1 VDKTAFFQSKGGC
14 FMKWTTRERNGKKT
28 THYVDSGVKHNP
40 APSTERGR
48 RKAERK
54 QARKK

>member
-1 VDKTAFFQSKGGC
+1 
-14 FMKWTTRERNGKKT
+14 MKWTTRERNGKKT